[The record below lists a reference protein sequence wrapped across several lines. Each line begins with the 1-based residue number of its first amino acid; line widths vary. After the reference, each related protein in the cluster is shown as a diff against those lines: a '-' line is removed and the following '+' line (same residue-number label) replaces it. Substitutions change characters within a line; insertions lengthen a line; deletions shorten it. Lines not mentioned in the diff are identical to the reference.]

1 MIYKRLLKEN
11 PACSFHLLMFSGGLT
26 RGSLIALGF
35 WESNAWSRSVLRVA
49 VKVRRW
55 LKRTQSV
62 CRQTSSQARRQSIT
76 NEVWNGTR
84 RATWV
89 RGVKFS
95 GGEEDYKN
103 TNCCSTCGTQFFRG
117 RKWVQ
122 ELSWLHTA
130 SPQRLQPSTH
140 SRTSCDMY
148 CCAAP
153 SAAGSVNR
161 RLCCC
166 FICSQSQ
173 NSNTSSVK
181 H

>member
-35 WESNAWSRSVLRVA
+35 WESDAWSRSVLRVA

-103 TNCCSTCGTQFFRG
+103 TNCCSTCGTQFSGEEMSAGAFMTPHCESPTAATVDTQQNIV
-117 RKWVQ
+117 WHVLLCSSICCWICEPQ
-122 ELSWLHTA
+122 AVLLFHLLSVAKL
-130 SPQRLQPSTH
+130 
-140 SRTSCDMY
+140 
-148 CCAAP
+148 
-153 SAAGSVNR
+153 
-161 RLCCC
+161 
-166 FICSQSQ
+166 
-173 NSNTSSVK
+173 
-181 H
+181 